1 MSIISLILLVT
12 LTRAFT
18 TEIAG
23 GKMECF
29 MEKIEKGAHIAIYYQ
44 VIEGGN
50 NDINFVMYN
59 PNGQIF
65 VEEKR
70 QSSGMVD
77 KDALYSG
84 EHKICLDN
92 SYASFSTTKTVA
104 LFMDFSSQ
112 DTIANQEQA
121 DKVENLAN
129 ELNHLLT
136 HARIEVVML
145 QLKSQ
150 IHQEML
156 QQAYSWSSYLFVLQA
171 ILILGMS
178 LVQTYFIKK
187 YFEVKRT
194 I

>member
-1 MSIISLILLVT
+1 MSIISLILLGT
-12 LTRAFT
+12 LTSAFT

-29 MEKIEKGAHIAIYYQ
+29 MEKIEKGTHIAIYYQ

-50 NDINFVMYN
+50 NDISFVMYN

-77 KDALYSG
+77 KEALYSG

-136 HARIEVVML
+136 HARN
-145 QLKSQ
+145 
-150 IHQEML
+150 
-156 QQAYSWSSYLFVLQA
+156 
-171 ILILGMS
+171 
-178 LVQTYFIKK
+178 
-187 YFEVKRT
+187 
-194 I
+194 